1 MTEGSN
7 AGGDAYGT
15 TCATATVKA
24 LWPDALLQM
33 LEAKCNR
40 TLPAC
45 PPPPSPSPLSPPPP
59 LAPMTTTLPPAT
71 WTATAAPATA
81 TVTLPP
87 TTTKAPETT
96 TLPPTTETTTVPPS
110 ASPSPPPSA
119 PPSPPP
125 SAPPSPPPSASPSP
139 PPTTTVPPTTTT
151 TEPPTAIPE
160 NTTEEPTTTQVP
172 VAPDRAAWVWGDPHM
187 ITFDAT
193 PYTFHALGMRHW
205 CAWESAGGKKHSM
218 AYYSCGID
226 CSRDGVK
233 SFFGGWPC
241 GESGGVAAGG
251 EIFGIKVAV
260 VKAQIFVGAD
270 VFELKVGQSRAFA
283 CPACPGNQKLTVY
296 RLDDDDPEHWV
307 HGEKIKFAFGTGAA
321 VGGDNV
327 TLSTWEVM
335 PFDAIPS
342 KYINNVKLRLSADN
356 AAGATG
362 LCTDGW
368 PEDKPLPKAIP
379 AKSADGA
386 LGGHF
391 PALARYALG
400 TFDAKCELDKQPAKQ
415 SPTAALTC
423 ARKGRDLE
431 EVRRLCEIAH
441 GAAGALMVDSCM
453 QDACALGNATLI
465 EQELH
470 DVEVDHPF
478 VCTATPADVCGGG
491 GGTSCFLDP
500 TCACKAEAAEAAEA
514 RARAPTSLPSAARA
528 RAEPRGTRGWS
539 RRGRR
544 RR

>member
-1 MTEGSN
+1 
-7 AGGDAYGT
+7 
-15 TCATATVKA
+15 
-24 LWPDALLQM
+24 
-33 LEAKCNR
+33 
-40 TLPAC
+40 
-45 PPPPSPSPLSPPPP
+45 
-59 LAPMTTTLPPAT
+59 
-71 WTATAAPATA
+71 
-81 TVTLPP
+81 
-87 TTTKAPETT
+87 
-96 TLPPTTETTTVPPS
+96 
-110 ASPSPPPSA
+110 
-119 PPSPPP
+119 
-125 SAPPSPPPSASPSP
+125 
-139 PPTTTVPPTTTT
+139 
-151 TEPPTAIPE
+151 
-160 NTTEEPTTTQVP
+160 
-172 VAPDRAAWVWGDPHM
+172 M

-241 GESGGVAAGG
+241 GENSGVAAGG

-260 VKAQIFVGAD
+260 VKAQVFNGAD
-270 VFELKVGQSRAFA
+270 VFELKVGESRAFA

-335 PFDAIPS
+335 PFDVIPS

-415 SPTAALTC
+415 SPTASASRAHARAATSRRCAGC
-423 ARKGRDLE
+423 AR
-431 EVRRLCEIAH
+431 
-441 GAAGALMVDSCM
+441 
-453 QDACALGNATLI
+453 
-465 EQELH
+465 
-470 DVEVDHPF
+470 
-478 VCTATPADVCGGG
+478 
-491 GGTSCFLDP
+491 
-500 TCACKAEAAEAAEA
+500 
-514 RARAPTSLPSAARA
+514 
-528 RAEPRGTRGWS
+528 
-539 RRGRR
+539 
-544 RR
+544 